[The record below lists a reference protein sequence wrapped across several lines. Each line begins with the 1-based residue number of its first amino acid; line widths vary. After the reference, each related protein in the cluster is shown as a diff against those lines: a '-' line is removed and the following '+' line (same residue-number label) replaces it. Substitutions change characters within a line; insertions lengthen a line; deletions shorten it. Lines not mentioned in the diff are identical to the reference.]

1 MFYHLKNRTQIKI
14 RYKCYNINIEELFM
28 DEKLLRIR
36 HSLSHILALAVK
48 RIYKNVK
55 LGIGPAIDNGFYYD
69 FDFIDRKIEEDELK
83 KIEDEM
89 RKIIDENQDFI
100 REEWDKNKAIDYF
113 QKIGENF
120 KIELIDEIPDEKVSI
135 YKNGEF
141 LDLCKGPHV
150 SNTSELKNVGFKLSS
165 IAGAYWRG
173 SERNKMLTRIYG
185 FAFETKEKLNEY
197 LKFLQEAAKRDHR
210 VIAKQM
216 NLYSTNENVGAGL
229 ILWHPNGAI
238 IRYEIENYW
247 REEHLKNGYKFIYT
261 PHIGRENLWK
271 VSGHLEFYKNAMYSP
286 ISIDDINYYIK
297 PMNCPF
303 HIQIYKSK
311 TRSYRDLPLRWA
323 ELGTVYRF
331 EKAGVLHGLLR
342 VRGFTQDDAHIICTP
357 KQVEQEVVE
366 VLKFS
371 LNIWKTFG
379 FDDVCAY
386 LATRPND
393 AIGSRDMWELAQT
406 SLIKAIEKNNLK
418 YKVEEGG
425 GAFYGPKI
433 DLKIKDAIGR
443 EWQTTTI
450 QFDFNL
456 PERFEMEFSDN
467 DGKLKRPYM
476 IHRAILGSLERFLGI
491 LIEHY
496 AGLFPTWLS
505 PIQVYVLNITSRE
518 EDYAK
523 NIYNILLKNGI
534 RVEIDLSTE
543 PISGKI
549 KMATNYKVPYL
560 IIVGEKEKQNNTISL
575 KLRGNKNLYNIK
587 LDEFIDKIKS
597 EILSRSNKLSY

>member
-1 MFYHLKNRTQIKI
+1 
-14 RYKCYNINIEELFM
+14 M
-28 DEKLLRIR
+28 DEKILKIR

-100 REEWDKNKAIDYF
+100 REEWDKNKAIEYF
-113 QKIGENF
+113 QKIGEDF
-120 KIELIDEIPDEKVSI
+120 KIELINEIPDEKVSI

-141 LDLCKGPHV
+141 LDLCKGPHI
-150 SNTSELKNVGFKLSS
+150 SNTSELKNVGFNLSS

-197 LKFLQEAAKRDHR
+197 LKFLEETSKRDHR

-216 NLYSTNENVGAGL
+216 DLYSTNENVGAGL

-271 VSGHLEFYKNAMYSP
+271 ISGHLEFYKNAMYSP
-286 ISIDDINYYIK
+286 ISIDDINYYVK

-357 KQVEQEVVE
+357 SQLENEVIE
-366 VLKFS
+366 VIKFS

-379 FDDVCAY
+379 FDDIKAY
-386 LATRPND
+386 VSTKPTD
-393 AIGSRDMWELAQT
+393 AIGDLKMWETAQ
-406 SLIKAIEKNNLK
+406 SILIKAIDECGLK
-418 YKVEEGG
+418 YEIDEGG

-476 IHRAILGSLERFLGI
+476 IHRALLGSLERFFGI

-523 NIYNILLKNGI
+523 NVYAKLIKNGI
-534 RVEIDLSTE
+534 RAEIDLSTE

-549 KMATNYKVPYL
+549 RSAANYKPPYL
-560 IIVGEKEKQNNTISL
+560 IIIGDKEKQNNTISL
-575 KLRGNKNLYNIK
+575 KLRGNRNIYNIK
-587 LDEFIDKIKS
+587 LDEFIDKLKL
-597 EILSRSNKLSY
+597 EISSRSNKLSY

>member
-1 MFYHLKNRTQIKI
+1 
-14 RYKCYNINIEELFM
+14 M
-28 DEKLLRIR
+28 DEKILRIR

-100 REEWDKNKAIDYF
+100 REEWDKNKAIEYF

-120 KIELIDEIPDEKVSI
+120 KIELINEIPDEKVSI

-150 SNTSELKNVGFKLSS
+150 SNTSELKDVGFKLSS

-185 FAFETKEKLNEY
+185 LAFETKEKLNEY

-216 NLYSTNENVGAGL
+216 DLYSTNENVGAGL

-271 VSGHLEFYKNAMYSP
+271 ISGHLEFYKNAMYSP

-342 VRGFTQDDAHIICTP
+342 VRGFTQDDAHIICAP

-379 FDDVCAY
+379 FDDVYAY

-393 AIGSRDMWELAQT
+393 AIGSRDMWELAQN

-456 PERFEMEFSDN
+456 PECFEMEFSDN

-534 RVEIDLSTE
+534 RAEINLSTE

-597 EILSRSNKLSY
+597 EILSRSNKLYY

>member
-1 MFYHLKNRTQIKI
+1 
-14 RYKCYNINIEELFM
+14 M

-120 KIELIDEIPDEKVSI
+120 KIELINEIPYEKVSI

-185 FAFETKEKLNEY
+185 LAFETKEKLNEY

-216 NLYSTNENVGAGL
+216 DLYSTNESVGAGL

-271 VSGHLEFYKNAMYSP
+271 ISGHLEFYKNAMYLP
-286 ISIDDINYYIK
+286 ISIDDINYYVK

-357 KQVEQEVVE
+357 KQVEQEVAE

-393 AIGSRDMWELAQT
+393 AIGSRDMWELAQN

-476 IHRAILGSLERFLGI
+476 IHRAILGSLERFFGI

-534 RVEIDLSTE
+534 RAEIDLSTE

-549 KMATNYKVPYL
+549 KIATNYKVPYL

-575 KLRGNKNLYNIK
+575 KLRGNKNLYDVK

>member
-1 MFYHLKNRTQIKI
+1 
-14 RYKCYNINIEELFM
+14 M
-28 DEKLLRIR
+28 DEKILKIR

-100 REEWDKNKAIDYF
+100 REEWDKNKAIEYF
-113 QKIGENF
+113 QKIGEDF
-120 KIELIDEIPDEKVSI
+120 KIELINEIPDEKVSI

-141 LDLCKGPHV
+141 LDLCKGPHI
-150 SNTSELKNVGFKLSS
+150 SNTSELKNVGFNLSS

-197 LKFLQEAAKRDHR
+197 LKFLEETSKRDHR

-216 NLYSTNENVGAGL
+216 DLYSTNENVGAGL

-271 VSGHLEFYKNAMYSP
+271 ISGHLEFYKNAMYSP
-286 ISIDDINYYIK
+286 ISIDDINYYVK

-357 KQVEQEVVE
+357 SQLENEVIE
-366 VLKFS
+366 VIKFS

-379 FDDVCAY
+379 FDDIKAY
-386 LATRPND
+386 VSTKPTD
-393 AIGSRDMWELAQT
+393 AIGDLKMWETAQ
-406 SLIKAIEKNNLK
+406 SILIKAIDECGLK
-418 YKVEEGG
+418 YEIDEGG

-476 IHRAILGSLERFLGI
+476 IHRALLGSLERFFGI

-523 NIYNILLKNGI
+523 NVYAKLIKNGI
-534 RVEIDLSTE
+534 RAEIDLSTE

-549 KMATNYKVPYL
+549 RSAANYKPPYL
-560 IIVGEKEKQNNTISL
+560 IIIGDKEKQNNTISL
-575 KLRGNKNLYNIK
+575 KLRGNRNLYNIK
-587 LDEFIDKIKS
+587 LDEFIDKLKL
-597 EILSRSNKLSY
+597 EISSRSNKLSY

>member
-1 MFYHLKNRTQIKI
+1 
-14 RYKCYNINIEELFM
+14 M
-28 DEKLLRIR
+28 DEKILKIR

-100 REEWDKNKAIDYF
+100 REEWDKNKAIEYF

-120 KIELIDEIPDEKVSI
+120 KIELINEIPDEKVSI

-141 LDLCKGPHV
+141 LDLCKGPHI

-197 LKFLQEAAKRDHR
+197 LKFLEETSKRDHR

-216 NLYSTNENVGAGL
+216 DLYSTNENVGAGL

-271 VSGHLEFYKNAMYSP
+271 ISGHLEFYKNAMYSP
-286 ISIDDINYYIK
+286 ISIDDINYYVK

-357 KQVEQEVVE
+357 SQLENEVIE

-379 FDDVCAY
+379 FDDIKAY
-386 LATRPND
+386 VSTKPTD
-393 AIGSRDMWELAQT
+393 AIGDLKMWETAQST
-406 SLIKAIEKNNLK
+406 LIKAIDECGLK
-418 YKVEEGG
+418 YEIDEGG

-476 IHRAILGSLERFLGI
+476 IHRALLGSLERFFGI

-523 NIYNILLKNGI
+523 SVYAKLIKNEI
-534 RVEIDLSTE
+534 RAEIDLSTE

-549 KMATNYKVPYL
+549 RSAANYKPPYL
-560 IIVGEKEKQNNTISL
+560 IIIGDKEKQNNTISL
-575 KLRGNKNLYNIK
+575 KLRGNRNLYNIK
-587 LDEFIDKIKS
+587 LDEFIDKLKL
-597 EILSRSNKLSY
+597 EISSRSNKLSY